1 MISAVD
7 AGEIL
12 GERYRVLQGLGKGR
26 WGMTYLA
33 EEIPVSQDRCVIQ
46 VFTFPIPAPEQ
57 RSDFQHQITQEAEL
71 LKKLDHPQIA
81 KFRDWFISETADHW
95 VLYWVSDYVSGQ
107 SLRLLQQGRWVQQR
121 GFEKREIVQL
131 LSQLLPVLHYL
142 HYHGVIHRNLSPN
155 HILIRQRDSLPV
167 LVDLGGIQQIIA
179 NQRALSDPP
188 SVVMVGQV
196 GYAPPEQFQKGIIF
210 TYSDLYALAAVLL
223 VLLTGQPPEVLLNP
237 ETGNWEWQQFT
248 RFTPKLQGIFTK
260 MLAKRPGD
268 RFQNAYD
275 VMQMLQDQPTPP
287 PPPRRGESGEGK
299 RDKSKESGQKSSTR
313 HSSASLS
320 PQQNSRLLKR
330 SGMRLLTVLSQF
342 VLVLGFVVAA
352 GAIGWWFGNY
362 WLTYQLVS
370 EREIL
375 PELDDSPPVSPP
387 PLEEDWTPENLS
399 FPLTDDPEPDPDES
413 LPLLEQERK
422 LALRQRRLNLTID
435 YEFFQQLVQ
444 QQFLAQYPERRGRRL
459 SNRPE
464 DMVWRDRWDETA
476 TQVLDQLMFLSG
488 EARRGLGS
496 YRRRDRERWEVEVQ
510 RLDISPRV
518 LYELTDRAFFHRFPE
533 HKDRQFLNEPIG
545 QVWNAIA
552 LEKLRALRS
561 GSALQKVSFPSG
573 EDNVQLEGELDPG
586 QGQVFLLRVEANQR
600 LSINAITD
608 RAVGLS
614 LYAPNGQAL
623 LSGSDER
630 AWSDTVNRTG
640 LYEVVLLSRSAQS
653 LNYRLSIK
661 IENP

>member
-1 MISAVD
+1 MISGVD
-7 AGEIL
+7 TGEIL

-33 EEIPVSQDRCVIQ
+33 EEIPVSKDRYVIQ
-46 VFTFPIPAPEQ
+46 VFTFPIPSPEQ
-57 RSDFQHQITQEAEL
+57 KSDLQHQITQEAEL
-71 LKKLDHPQIA
+71 LKNLDHPQIA
-81 KFRDWFISETADHW
+81 RFRDWFISETADYW

-155 HILIRQRDSLPV
+155 HILIRQQDSLPV

-179 NQRALSDPP
+179 NQLNLNQPR

-196 GYAPPEQFQKGIIF
+196 GYAPPEQLQKGIIF

-223 VLLTGQPPEVLLNP
+223 VLLTGQPPEVLLNR

-287 PPPRRGESGEGK
+287 PPPRRGEQGEGK
-299 RDKSKESGQKSSTR
+299 GEKSQKEGEKSPTAR
-313 HSSASLS
+313 SSASLS
-320 PQQNSRLLKR
+320 PRQNSKSLKR
-330 SGMRLLTVLSQF
+330 SGMRLLTVLSQS
-342 VLVLGFVVAA
+342 VLVLGFVLAA
-352 GAIGWWFGNY
+352 GAVGWWVGDY
-362 WLTYQLVS
+362 WLTHQIASDSDVLTDWDDVPVVT
-370 EREIL
+370 
-375 PELDDSPPVSPP
+375 PE
-387 PLEEDWTPENLS
+387 PLEENWTPENLS

-422 LALRQRRLNLTID
+422 LGIRQRRLNLTID

-459 SNRPE
+459 SNSAE
-464 DMVWRDRWDETA
+464 DMIWRDRWDETA
-476 TQVLDQLMFLSG
+476 TQVLDQLGFLSG

-496 YRRRDRERWEVEVQ
+496 YRRRDRERWETEVQ
-510 RLDISPRV
+510 RLDLSPRV
-518 LYELTDRAFFHRFPE
+518 LYELTDRAFLQRFPE
-533 HKDRQFLNEPIG
+533 QKDRQFLNEPIG

-552 LEKLRALRS
+552 LDTLRALRS
-561 GSALQKVSFPSG
+561 GSALQRVSLG
-573 EDNVQLEGELDPG
+573 TQENNTQLDGELNPG
-586 QGQVFLLRVEANQR
+586 QGQVFLLRLEENQR
-600 LSINAITD
+600 LSINALTN
-608 RAVGLS
+608 RAVSLS

-630 AWSDTVNRTG
+630 AWSDTVRRTG
-640 LYEVVLLSRSAQS
+640 LYEIVLLSRSAQP

-661 IENP
+661 VETP